1 MVLFQLDLARRERS
15 VGRGY
20 VGYDVGTKNDG
31 FGNGIRTGPSLA
43 PRKRHFSSTDFSEP
57 AENQKIHNRSET
69 NAYGDEQAEHVN
81 LQNSVLKC
89 LVYF

>member
-20 VGYDVGTKNDG
+20 VGYDVDTKNDG
-31 FGNGIRTGPSLA
+31 FGNRIGTEPSLA

-57 AENQKIHNRSET
+57 AENPKIHNRPEP

-81 LQNSVLKC
+81 LQNSVLKR
-89 LVYF
+89 LAYF

>member
-20 VGYDVGTKNDG
+20 EVGTKNDG
-31 FGNGIRTGPSLA
+31 FGNRTGTEQALP

-57 AENQKIHNRSET
+57 AQNQKINSRSEPNT
-69 NAYGDEQAEHVN
+69 YGDEQAEHVN
-81 LQNSVLKC
+81 LQNSVLK
-89 LVYF
+89 

>member
-1 MVLFQLDLARRERS
+1 MCQSE
-15 VGRGY
+15 GIWY
-20 VGYDVGTKNDG
+20 VGYEVGTKSDG
-31 FGNGIRTGPSLA
+31 FGDRTGTEQFLP

-57 AENQKIHNRSET
+57 AENQKIHNRSES

-81 LQNSVLKC
+81 LQNSVLKY

>member
-20 VGYDVGTKNDG
+20 EVGTKNDG
-31 FGNGIRTGPSLA
+31 FGNTTGTGQTLP

-57 AENQKIHNRSET
+57 AENQKIHNLPES
-69 NAYGDEQAEHVN
+69 NVYGDEQAEHVN
-81 LQNSVLKC
+81 LQNSVLKY
-89 LVYF
+89 LSYL

>member
-1 MVLFQLDLARRERS
+1 MVLFQFDLARRQRS

-20 VGYDVGTKNDG
+20 EVGTKNDG
-31 FGNGIRTGPSLA
+31 FGDRTGTEQSLA

-57 AENQKIHNRSET
+57 AENQKIQNRSEP

-81 LQNSVLKC
+81 LQNSVLK
-89 LVYF
+89 

>member
-1 MVLFQLDLARRERS
+1 MVLFQVDLARRERS

-31 FGNGIRTGPSLA
+31 FGNGIRTKPSLA

-81 LQNSVLKC
+81 LQNSVLKY

>member
-31 FGNGIRTGPSLA
+31 FGNRTGTEQSLP

-57 AENQKIHNRSET
+57 AENQKIQNRSEP

-81 LQNSVLKC
+81 LQNSVLKYF
-89 LVYF
+89 VYF

>member
-20 VGYDVGTKNDG
+20 EVGTKNDG
-31 FGNGIRTGPSLA
+31 FGDRTGTEQSLA

-57 AENQKIHNRSET
+57 AENQKIHNRSEPNT
-69 NAYGDEQAEHVN
+69 YGDEQAEHIN
-81 LQNSVLKC
+81 LQNSVLK
-89 LVYF
+89 

>member
-31 FGNGIRTGPSLA
+31 FGIRIGTEPSLA

-69 NAYGDEQAEHVN
+69 NAYGNEQAEHVN
-81 LQNSVLKC
+81 MQNSVLKY
-89 LVYF
+89 LV

>member
-1 MVLFQLDLARRERS
+1 MLLFQLDLARRERS

-31 FGNGIRTGPSLA
+31 FGIRIGTEPSLA

-57 AENQKIHNRSET
+57 AENQKIHNRPES

>member
-20 VGYDVGTKNDG
+20 EVGTKNDG
-31 FGNGIRTGPSLA
+31 FGDRIGTEQSLA

-57 AENQKIHNRSET
+57 AENQKIHNRPEPNT
-69 NAYGDEQAEHVN
+69 YGDEQAEHVN
-81 LQNSVLKC
+81 LQNSVLK
-89 LVYF
+89 